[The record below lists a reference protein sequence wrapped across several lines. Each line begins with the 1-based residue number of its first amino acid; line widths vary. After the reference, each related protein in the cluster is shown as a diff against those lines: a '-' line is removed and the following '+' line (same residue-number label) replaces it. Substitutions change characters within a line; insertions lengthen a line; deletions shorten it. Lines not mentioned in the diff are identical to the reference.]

1 MDYFVLS
8 RLPLCQKRPAAPPAA
23 FGANGPLR
31 GQFADVWRN
40 GHSEAG
46 PVRYNML
53 RLLPKSLV
61 LDEVAVR
68 LGKTEVLSA
77 AFDKGGWLARCL
89 HPEQAVNLFTDVTH
103 GVGRD
108 AGTWL

>member
-8 RLPLCQKRPAAPPAA
+8 RLPLCRKRPTAPPAA

-77 AFDKGGWLARCL
+77 VSDKGSWLARCL
-89 HPEQAVNLFTDVTH
+89 TREQAVNLFKIFRL
-103 GVGRD
+103 GVFYGVARR
-108 AGTWL
+108 